1 MSTPTRKLCGA
12 IALVLLLLTTSA
24 CTERVLHG
32 LSERN
37 ALFVTELLRRENI
50 TANIRRGS
58 EDTYDIA
65 VPRNERNAARA
76 LLGQLPPLQAERL
89 SDELWQQSGLLP
101 SQQAESLWGQRRAAR
116 EVELTLAS
124 IPWVQDARV
133 LPSFGEAQDDLTEVG
148 VMLLTHRSLRT
159 GEGDAI
165 ARLVAAAFSGIAQS
179 DVTVVPVT
187 ILNPT
192 TPPENEQPRRSLWP
206 HAGATR

>member
-1 MSTPTRKLCGA
+1 MNAATHGRCVA
-12 IALVLLLLTTSA
+12 AAFVCLLLTLSA
-24 CTERVLHG
+24 CSERVLHG

-37 ALFVTELLRRENI
+37 ALFVAELLRRENI
-50 TANIRRGS
+50 TAKIRRGS
-58 EDTYDIA
+58 EDAYDIA
-65 VPRNERNAARA
+65 VAHNNRHAARA
-76 LLGQLPPLQAERL
+76 VLGQLPPLQAERL

-133 LPSFGEAQDDLTEVG
+133 LPSFGAANAEPAQAG
-148 VMLLTHRSLRT
+148 VMLLTHRNLRP

-165 ARLVAAAFSGIAQS
+165 ARLVAAAFSDISQS

-187 ILNPT
+187 ILNPNPAT
-192 TPPENEQPRRSLWP
+192 EHEQTRRSLWP